1 MKLIAQLNTK
11 RLLDSWIGILDWLLD
26 GNHFSKDRGWD
37 KNKVTQFTK
46 KVKRLPYLSSKENW
60 IVDANKRQNWNADD
74 GSIYVRMNSDS
85 SEGRSLIRHIRNS
98 IAHGNCE
105 ISGSNDE
112 LTVRMR
118 DFNTNNQQQTCS
130 IVLPIEHIER
140 IYEIYQEIENNPNS
154 GKKRRKSA

>member
-60 IVDANKRQNWNADD
+60 IV
-74 GSIYVRMNSDS
+74 
-85 SEGRSLIRHIRNS
+85 
-98 IAHGNCE
+98 C
-105 ISGSNDE
+105 
-112 LTVRMR
+112 
-118 DFNTNNQQQTCS
+118 
-130 IVLPIEHIER
+130 
-140 IYEIYQEIENNPNS
+140 
-154 GKKRRKSA
+154 